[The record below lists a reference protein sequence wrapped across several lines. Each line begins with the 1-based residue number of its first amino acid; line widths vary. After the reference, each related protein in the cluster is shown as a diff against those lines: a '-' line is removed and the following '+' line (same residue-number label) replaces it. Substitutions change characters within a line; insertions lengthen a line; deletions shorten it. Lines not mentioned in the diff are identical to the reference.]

1 MQQRIYNPFP
11 WEDPPKN
18 YAKPDSIFFGR
29 LSKVTE
35 ANITAKPLIKFDD
48 SLLFYSL
55 IIAKRIQKNIETES
69 LPSRLTRNNWN
80 FTILESDKPYFV
92 NDLTIKVDFYDGF
105 GNAIYC
111 TQINESNVD
120 ETISAVS
127 TIVSIRQNFVNS
139 IRFSDLVSAVYSIL
153 NKLFLIWSVETNIAF
168 QKIKFPN
175 DIEYIAKESLDDS
188 SSLYSNILID
198 IFCFTKKNL
207 KELLIAY
214 LCAPKSVSEQIRSYF
229 THVIPEDIKA
239 ITELTK
245 SPKKELARKILEEM
259 EIDYPYNK
267 ELATLRDFLY
277 KLEWMRSTAETF
289 LDQIDSIRYIFD
301 YGLIDIVSNLY
312 IKIKQ
317 DI

>member
-1 MQQRIYNPFP
+1 MWQRTYNPFP

-18 YAKPDSIFFGR
+18 YVEPDSIFFGR

-35 ANITAKPLIKFDD
+35 SNITTKPLFKFDD
-48 SLLFYSL
+48 SLLFYAL

-92 NDLTIKVDFYDGF
+92 NDLTIKVDFYDSF

-111 TQINESNVD
+111 TQINDSTVD
-120 ETISAVS
+120 EKISAVS
-127 TIVSIRQNFVNS
+127 TIVSIRQNFCNS
-139 IRFSDLVSAVYSIL
+139 IRFSNLVSAVYSIL

-188 SSLYSNILID
+188 SSLYSKILID

-214 LCAPKSVSEQIRSYF
+214 LCGEQKLRDQIKYFFSDIILADIIAIKEMPKSE
-229 THVIPEDIKA
+229 
-239 ITELTK
+239 
-245 SPKKELARKILEEM
+245 KKYLARKILEEM
-259 EIDYPYNK
+259 EIDYPFKK
-267 ELATLRDFLY
+267 ELEPLRDLLY
-277 KLEWMRSTAETF
+277 KLQRA
-289 LDQIDSIRYIFD
+289 
-301 YGLIDIVSNLY
+301 
-312 IKIKQ
+312 
-317 DI
+317 

>member
-1 MQQRIYNPFP
+1 MLQRIYNPFP
-11 WEDPPKN
+11 WKNPPKT
-18 YAKPDSIFFGR
+18 YVEPDSIFLGR
-29 LSKVTE
+29 VSKVTE
-35 ANITAKPLIKFDD
+35 TNITTNPLIKFDD

-55 IIAKRIQKNIETES
+55 KIAERIKKKIEIEIISNRIAQND
-69 LPSRLTRNNWN
+69 WN
-80 FTILESDKPYFV
+80 FSILESEKPYFV
-92 NDLTIKVDFYDGF
+92 DDLSIKVDFYDGF
-105 GNAIYC
+105 GNVIYC
-111 TQINESNVD
+111 TQINDSKVGEK
-120 ETISAVS
+120 ISAIS
-127 TIVSIRQNFVNS
+127 TIVSIKHNMCCSINFTP
-139 IRFSDLVSAVYSIL
+139 LVGAVYSIL
-153 NKLFLIWSVETNIAF
+153 SKLFLIWSIESNIVF
-168 QKIKFPN
+168 QKIKIPKN
-175 DIEYIAKESLDDS
+175 IEYIAKESLDEHNL
-188 SSLYSNILID
+188 LYSNIVID
-198 IFCFTKKNL
+198 AFCFTKKNL

-229 THVIPEDIKA
+229 THVLPEDIKA
-239 ITELTK
+239 IKELTK

>member
-214 LCAPKSVSEQIRSYF
+214 LCGEQKLRDQIKYF
-229 THVIPEDIKA
+229 FSDIILEDIIA
-239 ITELTK
+239 IKERAK
-245 SPKKELARKILEEM
+245 SEKKYLARKILEEM
-259 EIDYPYNK
+259 EIDYPFNK
-267 ELATLRDFLY
+267 ELEPLRDLLY
-277 KLEWMRSTAETF
+277 KLQRARKTVEGL
-289 LDQIDSIRYIFD
+289 LDQIDSARYCFD
-301 YGLIDIVSNLY
+301 IGLIDIISNLY